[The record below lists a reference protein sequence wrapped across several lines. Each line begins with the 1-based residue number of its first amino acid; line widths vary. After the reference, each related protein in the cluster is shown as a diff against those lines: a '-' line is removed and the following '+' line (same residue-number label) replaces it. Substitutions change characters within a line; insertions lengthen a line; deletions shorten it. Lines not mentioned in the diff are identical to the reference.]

1 MLKTSHVKVLAVVLN
16 YRTPELAIRC
26 LESLVHEVEQIP
38 SMKVVVPDNASG
50 DGSAEKI
57 AAAIEKNDWTWATML
72 ALEENGGYCFG
83 NNAGIRPYLQ
93 SDDPPEFVILI
104 NPDAYIRQDAVSHLI
119 EFMGPNPKAGIAGSR
134 LEDPDGTRHNGAFRF
149 PSLATELIDGFRFA
163 LLTKMLSKHDLRY
176 ELASELGDEPM
187 QVDWVVGASMMIR
200 SEVFADIGL
209 FDEKYFLYFDE
220 VDFCLRANRAG
231 WPCWYVPQSVV
242 VHLVGQSTGISDTRK
257 QPPRYP
263 DYWFY
268 SRRRF
273 YVKNFGK
280 MRALI
285 ADVAYMVGFTTFR
298 IRRVIQQKPDKDPP
312 RFWWDFLRNS
322 TLFKGFDV

>member
-1 MLKTSHVKVLAVVLN
+1 
-16 YRTPELAIRC
+16 
-26 LESLVHEVEQIP
+26 
-38 SMKVVVPDNASG
+38 MKVVVPDNASG
-50 DGSAEKI
+50 DGSAEAI
-57 AAAIEKNDWTWATML
+57 GAAIQKSGWSWATLLPL
-72 ALEENGGYCFG
+72 AENGGYCFG

-93 SDDPPEFVILI
+93 SDDPPQYVILI
-104 NPDAYIRQDAVSHLI
+104 NPDAYIRDNAISNLLT
-119 EFMGPNPKAGIAGSR
+119 FMDGRPDVGIAGSR

-149 PSLATELIDGFRFA
+149 PGLATELIDGFRFG
-163 LLTKMLSKHDLRY
+163 LLTKALSKHDLRY
-176 ELASELGDEPM
+176 ELGDAPM

-200 SEVFADIGL
+200 KEVFDDIGL
-209 FDEKYFLYFDE
+209 LDEKYFLYFDE
-220 VDFCLRANRAG
+220 VDFCLRANRMN
-231 WPCWYVPQSVV
+231 WPCWYVPSSVV

-280 MRALI
+280 MRALL
-285 ADVAYMVGFTTFR
+285 ADLAYLTGFTTFR

-312 RFWWDFLRNS
+312 SFWWDFLRNS